1 MTTFF
6 KFGSCKQTPIDL
18 FETLNSLKCSVNKYL
33 KQVFFECNQKRKK
46 KKKRKQNMESADEL
60 ELSDYSETIEEG
72 MCFFLSRQLLVR
84 K

>member
-18 FETLNSLKCSVNKYL
+18 FETVNSLKCSVNKYL

-46 KKKRKQNMESADEL
+46 EEKKTKYGKR
-60 ELSDYSETIEEG
+60 
-72 MCFFLSRQLLVR
+72 R
-84 K
+84 